1 MDRSMQVN
9 LAEGTSEPSA
19 EVAKP
24 LPSPGWPALAQ
35 AVEYWLAPGRFID
48 RCSRLGDRFTLRL
61 PGAGSMVCVTHPKD
75 VKRVFTADPET
86 LYAALVVKR
95 FLPHHLIF
103 GEEVIVGYDGAKH
116 LESRRLVAPPLH
128 GDALKAYEPIMIAK
142 TEEALAGWPYGREV
156 SFKAHIAPIAL
167 EIIMAA
173 VFGVTA
179 RRRLATLR
187 ERTLAFL
194 GVLQTKR
201 FLLDTAW
208 ATARGGK
215 WTGSYDYI
223 RDARRRVDE
232 VVREEIDERRR
243 GADVDR
249 RDMLGIF
256 LRTRDER
263 GEPMSEAEILN
274 MMAGLLVA
282 GFETTATTLAWVA
295 NEITRRP
302 DVLARLE
309 EDARNGDDA
318 YIDAVITE
326 TLRHRPPGMF
336 TFRYVVR
343 PFALDDDLV
352 LAPGTVVA
360 PFIAAVHRR
369 PDLYPDP
376 LRFEP
381 ERFLRKQ
388 PDPYGWIAFGGGVRR
403 CLGGA
408 FAMLELRAILRT
420 ILRHARFRA
429 VRTPCEAIGRSN
441 VVLTPRAGGRATLD
455 RIAA

>member
-1 MDRSMQVN
+1 MDQSMQVN
-9 LAEGTSEPSA
+9 LAEGKSEPYA
-19 EVAKP
+19 RVAKP
-24 LPSPGWPALAQ
+24 LTSPRWPAAALA
-35 AVEYWLAPGRFID
+35 AEYWLAPGRFIE

-61 PGAGSMVCVTHPKD
+61 PGAGAMVCVTHPKD
-75 VKRVFTADPET
+75 IKRVFTADPET
-86 LYAALVVKR
+86 LYAAVVVKR

-103 GEEVIVGYDGAKH
+103 GEEIIVGYDGAKH
-116 LESRRLVAPPLH
+116 LASRRLGAPPFH
-128 GDALKAYEPIMIAK
+128 GDALKAYEPTMVAK
-142 TEEALAGWPYGREV
+142 TEEALAAWPYGTEV
-156 SFKAHIAPIAL
+156 SFKAQTAPIAL
-167 EIIMAA
+167 EIIMAT

-179 RRRLATLR
+179 RQRLDTLR
-187 ERTLAFL
+187 ERTMAFL

-243 GADVDR
+243 RGDVDR
-249 RDMLGIF
+249 RDILGIF

-263 GEPMSEAEILN
+263 GEPMSDAEILN
-274 MMAGLLVA
+274 SMSGLLLA
-282 GFETTATTLAWVA
+282 GFETTATTHAWGA
-295 NEITRRP
+295 NAITRRP

-309 EDARNGDDA
+309 ADARDGDDA

-326 TLRHRPPGMF
+326 TLRLRSPAMF
-336 TFRYVVR
+336 NFRYVVR

-388 PDPYGWIAFGGGVRR
+388 PDPYAWLPFGGGIRR

-429 VRTPCEAIGRSN
+429 VRTPSEAIGRSN

-455 RIAA
+455 RIAT